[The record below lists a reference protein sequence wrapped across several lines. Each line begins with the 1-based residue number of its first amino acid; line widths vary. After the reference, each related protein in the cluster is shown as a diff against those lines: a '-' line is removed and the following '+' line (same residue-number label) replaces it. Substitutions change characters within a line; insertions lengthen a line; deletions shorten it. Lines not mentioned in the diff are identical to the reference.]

1 MNNITV
7 RAGFSGRDELELEAQ
22 ISDGKIHDA
31 KIRCIGC
38 PQVLNLISQ
47 WRGRLKGALAE
58 VSEPSGVDHASLLLK
73 ELIQK
78 LKGTWDFPYKED
90 ELCHCRAIACKV
102 VDAAIVYGA
111 DTAVKVAAK
120 TSAGTGCGTCRKNTE
135 SIIKYR
141 RG

>member
-1 MNNITV
+1 MNSV
-7 RAGFSGRDELELEAQ
+7 FVKAGFPGRDEIEISAQ
-22 ISDGKIHDA
+22 INDGNILSA
-31 KIRCIGC
+31 KLRGIGC
-38 PQVLNLISQ
+38 PQVLNLISD
-47 WRGRLKGALAE
+47 WRGRLKGPLVE
-58 VSEPSGVDHASLLLK
+58 LSEPQGFDHASVLLR

-78 LKGTWDFPYKED
+78 LKGTWNFPYTEE
-90 ELCHCRAIACKV
+90 ELCHCRAIPCRV

-135 SIIKYR
+135 AIIKFR